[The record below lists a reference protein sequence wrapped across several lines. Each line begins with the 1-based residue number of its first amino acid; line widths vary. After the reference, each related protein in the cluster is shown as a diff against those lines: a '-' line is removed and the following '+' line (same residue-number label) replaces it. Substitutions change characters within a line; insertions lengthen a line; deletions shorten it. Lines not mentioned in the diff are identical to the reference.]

1 MFFMQY
7 LVAGMN
13 NVDIAVV
20 LHPSSELFAN
30 RRKYNTVVNAINQ
43 PHFSVVLFY
52 MCFNIAYS
60 WFYLPQGCP
69 SLVKQLP
76 HLFIINIVL
85 HKFEDACI
93 NKFQLIH

>member
-13 NVDIAVV
+13 NVHIAVV
-20 LHPSSELFAN
+20 FNSASELFAN
-30 RRKYNTVVNAINQ
+30 RREYNTVVNAINKSY
-43 PHFSVVLFY
+43 FSMLLFY

-60 WFYLPQGCP
+60 WFYLPKGGP
-69 SLVKQLP
+69 PLVEQLP
-76 HLFIINIVL
+76 YLFIANIVL

-93 NKFQLIH
+93 DQF